1 MKKSL
6 VIMLAVVFV
15 LGIAAT
21 AFAAANPFVDVP
33 AKHWAYESVAK
44 LAKAGIVT
52 GYGDG
57 TFRGDRTMTRYE
69 MAAIVA
75 KAMANQD
82 KANAEQKA
90 EIAKLE
96 AEFSD
101 ELSKLGVRVTALENK
116 VGNIKFTGQVRE
128 RYEWVKEPASAAG
141 NPAETTRLLLFM
153 NAPLTDDLN
162 FNARYYA
169 QGSNGAGATT
179 MLDQAYLTGK
189 AFGNGNFVLGRQ
201 GITLGKGLVYNWNP
215 NNDGV
220 SFTVG
225 DQVKFTGAA
234 FKHDIGTAVGLGT
247 ALNINM
253 LTANVDWAVNKD
265 FDLTAVYAKSK
276 SQDLSAV
283 AGVPFNGDL
292 IKTWAVGFGYN
303 GIQNIGLT
311 FEYGKNTSDAAKGIN
326 NNTDAKAWLAKAKY
340 MGADNAKPQSY
351 GLWVGYRKAD
361 AGFFGHNGDPLW
373 ETAGNLQPT
382 NGYLFNNIKGFDYGF
397 EYTVFKNGILSLQY
411 SNLKSADGLNTNAN
425 NFTAQLIYSF

>member
-6 VIMLAVVFV
+6 VFMLAMVFV

-33 AKHWAYESVAK
+33 AKHWAYESVSK
-44 LAKAGIVT
+44 LAKAGIIT

-101 ELSKLGVRVTALENK
+101 ELSKLGVRVSALENK

-128 RYEWVKEPASAAG
+128 RYEWVDTPADPSK
-141 NPAETTRLLLFM
+141 NPALKTRLLLFM
-153 NAPLTDDLN
+153 NAQLTDDLT
-162 FNARYYA
+162 FTGRYFAESNA
-169 QGSNGAGATT
+169 GSGATNS
-179 MLDQAYLTGK
+179 LDQAYLTGK
-189 AFGNGNFVLGRQ
+189 IFGNDSFTLGRQ
-201 GITLGKGLVYNWNP
+201 PITLGKGLVYNWGANQ
-215 NNDGV
+215 DGATI
-220 SFTVG
+220 TVG
-225 DQVKFTGAA
+225 NQVKFTAAA
-234 FKHDIGTAVGLGT
+234 FKHD
-247 ALNINM
+247 LNPAGINAKINV
-253 LTANVDWAVNKD
+253 LSANVDWTVNKD
-265 FDLTAVYAKSK
+265 FDITAVYAKTK
-276 SQDLSAV
+276 DDV
-283 AGVPFNGDL
+283 IGEAGM
-292 IKTWAVGFGYN
+292 KTWAAGVGYN

-311 FEYGKNTSDAAKGIN
+311 VEYGKNSSDYSKNLNGGS
-326 NNTDAKAWLAKAKY
+326 DAKAWIAKAKY
-340 MGADNAKPQSY
+340 MGADGDKPQSW

-361 AGFFGHNGDPLW
+361 PGFLGHNGDPLY
-373 ETAGNLQPT
+373 ETAGNLPL
-382 NGYLFNNIKGFDYGF
+382 NGGAYIMSDVKGFDYGV
-397 EYTVFKNGILSLQY
+397 EYTVFKNGILSLNY
-411 SNLKSADGLNTNAN
+411 LDLKSRNDSTNAK